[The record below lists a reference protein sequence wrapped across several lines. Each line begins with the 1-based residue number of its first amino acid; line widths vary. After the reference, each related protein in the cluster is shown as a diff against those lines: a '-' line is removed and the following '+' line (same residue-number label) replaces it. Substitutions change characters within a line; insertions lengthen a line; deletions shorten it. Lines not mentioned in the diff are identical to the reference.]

1 MSERVVSEK
10 PLGVAESTTTLAEWA
25 PAVDARVTKTGMR
38 IFMLADAFFF
48 FAFFFAF
55 FYLRAMDNDNSWLP
69 SGTPTPSRLIG
80 ALIAGLA
87 ILVAVFCMAA
97 LRGVSVSR
105 AMLWLALA
113 AGILYLVAQVYEFR
127 HLGFDPQLG
136 GGYSSVF
143 VGLKG
148 VIMVQAACA
157 LLWLGSLIAQSRPGG
172 DLMLRRATA
181 ASFTMFLW
189 FLAGVG
195 LLAYLVLYFI

>member
-10 PLGVAESTTTLAEWA
+10 PLGVAESTTTVAEWA
-25 PAVDARVTKTGMR
+25 PAVDARVTRTGMR
-38 IFMLADAFFF
+38 IFMGADAFFF

-55 FYLRAMDNDNSWLP
+55 FYLRAMNNDDAWLP

-80 ALIAGLA
+80 ALIVVLA
-87 ILVAVFCMAA
+87 ILMAGFCMFA
-97 LRGVSVSR
+97 LRGVSIGR

-113 AGILYLVAQVYEFR
+113 AGVLYLVAQVYEFR

-148 VIMVQAACA
+148 VILVQTAGA

-172 DLMLRRATA
+172 DLMVRRATA
-181 ASFTMFLW
+181 ASFTTFLW